1 MTCRRR
7 MGLSC
12 VGRLPCSRIDFLPR
26 PATRRHPRATPG
38 RRLAQLFC
46 LLLGVVGAMP
56 FLLGLVLRTD
66 RVRLW
71 TERQTAAVLRQ
82 QFGIEASYRVRI
94 NLWPLQLRLEQ
105 LVVPSADGGPAA
117 LEIGEVRIAPRLF
130 SLYAGKFDIGAVQV
144 EKASVRLVLRDGAL
158 ANVRYRLPEKK
169 SSAKKS
175 RWDEAPFSSIAI
187 SDARV
192 DLNVDGRQIRTG
204 VIDIDVTAERGP
216 AFEISV
222 RTAEAQVTD
231 QRTREY
237 SGDAPSV
244 DAVDEDILCD
254 FDLRARL
261 TDTGALIRRLVIAG
275 VTDADPKAGTRATC
289 DRTREFEGPSAL
301 SARLSQT
308 KIDWSKPDPVVD
320 GQFALRLPIP
330 LVNRFVRFLPVSGW
344 LSLQGSATWDGTTRL
359 PALQATLHAE
369 SLVLDRYHLGKT
381 LDAEVRMERDAI
393 VVPNLQLAMA
403 DGITHVQEV
412 RIAPFEPDV
421 PLSVGLVT
429 VKDVQFPGLMRDL
442 GVTEK
447 TVVAWDFGETTVSN
461 FHGKLAVPEL
471 EGQIHARTR
480 DFEVFDRG
488 FADPARR
495 HMIGVPQ
502 GTVDGRMLVTPKA
515 LEFRDCWVTFGNSR
529 VLTKLVGIGFSN
541 ELEIDV
547 ADQSVIN
554 LADIS
559 PITMIPI
566 SGQARLGA
574 RLRGLSSDPLLLGT
588 LAVKDLVFGGMP
600 VGDILGSQ
608 VKFWPL
614 KVDLTDV
621 RAQKGQSQFRI
632 DAARLDFDR
641 DASIVVDAHAKAEK
655 LDLHDFL
662 AMWNMADDPRYA
674 EVLGGGSV
682 DAKIHYAYGG
692 HEDVCDGGILRVDGK
707 LALNRASLFGERFDA
722 IEGELGMVWTDRD
735 AGFLGFSLDVP
746 HLHLRKGPGTIIGSL
761 QVRPGAKLNAQA
773 VATKLPLNRFDAVQ
787 PWGGSLD
794 AELSAVAE
802 IGGTLDAMAGSV
814 QASISPIR
822 VGAATLPSSEM
833 SVRVESEPRR
843 LDVIGTTRCGQP
855 ITGPFDLAEYRAD
868 KSQGV
873 YRIDGALLGGQVRL
887 QDLTFSRQTKKH
899 VRGRVQFNRMD
910 LGSWIEALPADKRP
924 EGRTQGALTGQ
935 VVIEDLPLF
944 APHQSKGQFVL
955 NDLIMEYGNFAARI
969 VPGAGPM
976 VLEAGR
982 IEVPGLVL
990 LTGIGGRLNASIG
1003 IAGSIDSIARDPQL
1017 HATMQLRP
1025 VDLEPLS
1032 AMIPGVERLSGVL
1045 AGEVQLDGPLD
1056 APHSTGVLGIQRG
1069 EVELRDFG
1077 VPITEIELKLALVGN
1092 ELRIEQG
1099 KARVGSGTLEVQGNA
1114 PIAGLEIGL
1123 MRIELKARNLVLPER
1138 LGVKGL
1144 ADADLQT
1151 MLDPRNSNSRPRI
1164 TGQLWLDALEYN
1176 RPVTMTADVASLA
1189 QRGRR
1194 SVVEN
1199 YDPADDLVDFDL
1211 QLYARRPLRIRNGL
1225 IEAELEVDKAG
1236 LQLVG
1241 TNQRFGLR
1249 GDVRA
1254 IPGGRVSMRQTVF
1267 EIREGRV
1274 TFDDAHRVLP
1284 RVDVRATTDYR
1295 RYASHASA
1303 SGSSGAAASPGASGA
1318 GSVAGAAGGQWRIT
1332 MHAHGDAD
1340 QLRIDLTSDPALSQD
1355 DIFLLLT
1362 IGVTRAEL
1370 DQAQSASVGSSVA
1383 LEALGTLSGAD
1394 RAVTETIPL
1403 IDDFR
1408 FGSAYSA
1415 RTGRTEPTVT
1425 IGKRLADRIRASVT
1439 SGLAESREV
1448 RSNIEWRLNPKL
1460 SVEANYDNVND
1471 ISMSQLGN
1479 LGADVRW
1486 RIEFR

>member
-1 MTCRRR
+1 
-7 MGLSC
+7 MGLSN
-12 VGRLPCSRIDFLPR
+12 VGRLPWSRIELPQR
-26 PATRRHPRATPG
+26 SATRRHLRVSAG
-38 RRLAQLFC
+38 RRLAQLVC
-46 LLLGVVGAMP
+46 LLLGAVGAMP

-66 RVRLW
+66 RVRQW
-71 TERQTAAVLRQ
+71 TERQTAAILHK
-82 QFGIEASYRVRI
+82 QFSIEASYRIRI
-94 NLWPLQLRLEQ
+94 NLWPLEARLEQ

-117 LEIGEVRIAPRLF
+117 LEIGEVRVAPRLF
-130 SLYAGKFDIGAVQV
+130 SLYAGKLDIGSVQV
-144 EKASVRLVLRDGAL
+144 EKASVRLVIRDGVL
-158 ANVRYRLPEKK
+158 SNVRYRIPEKQPRG
-169 SSAKKS
+169 STA
-175 RWDEAPFSSIAI
+175 RWDEAPFSSVAI

-192 DLNVDGRQIRTG
+192 DLNVDGRQIQTG

-216 AFEISV
+216 VFEVSV

-231 QRTREY
+231 QRTRQY
-237 SGDAPSV
+237 SGESPSV
-244 DAVDEDILCD
+244 DAVDEDILCE
-254 FDLRARL
+254 FDLRARF
-261 TDTGALIRRLVIAG
+261 TSSGALVRRLAIAG
-275 VTDADPKAGTRATC
+275 VTDGDPKAGTRPTC
-289 DRTREFEGPSAL
+289 DRTRQPEGPFAL
-301 SARLSQT
+301 NVRLSQT
-308 KIDWSKPDPVVD
+308 KIDWSKPEPIVD
-320 GQFALRLPIP
+320 GQFALRVPIP

-344 LSLQGSATWDGTTRL
+344 LSLQGSAAWDGVTRL
-359 PALQATLHAE
+359 PALQAALHAE

-381 LDAEVRMERDAI
+381 LDAEVRMERD
-393 VVPNLQLAMA
+393 VVLVPNLRLAMA
-403 DGITHVQEV
+403 DGNTHVQDV

-421 PLSVGLVT
+421 PLSIRLVT
-429 VKDVQFPGLMRDL
+429 VSEVQFPGLMRDL
-442 GVTEK
+442 GVTDK
-447 TVVAWDFGETTVSN
+447 TVVAWNFGETSLSN
-461 FHGKLAVPEL
+461 FHGKLALPEL

-480 DFEVFDRG
+480 DFEVYDRG

-515 LEFRDCWVTFGNSR
+515 LEFRDCWVTFGSSR
-529 VLTKLVGIGFSN
+529 ILTKLVGIGFSN

-547 ADQSVIN
+547 ADNSIIH

-559 PITMIPI
+559 PITTIPI
-566 SGQARLGA
+566 AGQAKLGA
-574 RLRGLSSDPLLLGT
+574 HLRGLSSDPLVLGT

-614 KVDLTDV
+614 KVDFTDV
-621 RAQKGQSQFRI
+621 RAQKGQSQIRI
-632 DAARLDFDR
+632 DSARLDFDR
-641 DASIVVDAHAKAEK
+641 DASVVVDAHAKANN
-655 LDLHDFL
+655 LDLRDFL

-674 EVLGGGSV
+674 EVFGGGSV
-682 DAKIHYAYGG
+682 DAKIHYVYGG
-692 HEDVCDGGILRVDGK
+692 QEDVCDGGLLRVDGK
-707 LALNRASLFGERFDA
+707 VALNRASLFGERYDA
-722 IEGELGMVWTDRD
+722 VEGELAFVWSDRD
-735 AGFLGFSLDVP
+735 AGFMGFSLDVP
-746 HLHLRKGPGTIIGSL
+746 HLHLRKGQGTIMGSL

-787 PWGGSLD
+787 PWGGSLE

-802 IGGTLDAMAGSV
+802 IGGTLDAIAGSV
-814 QASISPIR
+814 QASVSPIR
-822 VGAATLPSSEM
+822 VGAATLPSSEL

-855 ITGPFDLAEYRAD
+855 MTGPFDLAEYRAD
-868 KSQGV
+868 KSQGS

-887 QDLTFSRQTKKH
+887 QDFTFSRQTKRH

-924 EGRTQGALTGQ
+924 EGHTTGALTGH
-935 VVIEDLPLF
+935 VVIEDLPMF
-944 APHQSKGQFVL
+944 APHRSKGQFVL
-955 NDLIMEYGNFAARI
+955 NDLIVEYGKFAARV
-969 VPGAGPM
+969 VPGGGPV
-976 VLEAGR
+976 VLDAGR
-982 IEVPGLVL
+982 VVVPGLVL

-1003 IAGSIDSIARDPQL
+1003 IAGAIDSIERDPQL

-1032 AMIPGVERLSGVL
+1032 TMIPGVERLSGVL
-1045 AGEVQLDGPLD
+1045 AGEVQLDGPLN

-1069 EVELRDFG
+1069 EVELREFD
-1077 VPITEIELKLALVGN
+1077 VPVSDIELKLVVAGN

-1099 KARVGSGTLEVQGNA
+1099 KARVGSGTLEVEGNA
-1114 PIAGLEIGL
+1114 PISGLEIGL
-1123 MRIELKARNLVLPER
+1123 ARVELKARNLVLPDR

-1151 MLDPRNSNSRPRI
+1151 ILDPGNSNSRPRI

-1194 SVVEN
+1194 SAVEN

-1211 QLYARRPLRIRNGL
+1211 QLYARHPLRIRNGL

-1295 RYASHASA
+1295 RYASHATA
-1303 SGSSGAAASPGASGA
+1303 SGSSGAAASSGSSGA

-1448 RSNIEWRLNPKL
+1448 RSNVEWRLNPKL